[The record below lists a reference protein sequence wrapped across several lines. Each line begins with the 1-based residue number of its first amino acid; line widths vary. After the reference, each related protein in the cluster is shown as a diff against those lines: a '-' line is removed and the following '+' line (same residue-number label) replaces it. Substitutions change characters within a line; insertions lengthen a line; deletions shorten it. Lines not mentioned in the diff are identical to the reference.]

1 MLDKL
6 LKNKTLRSL
15 LLEKTINKNK
25 NNKEFAFIKDS
36 ATHKVLCYFYKQ
48 LCAAN
53 THYNKL
59 SKKDIFREDR
69 HVSKTQQ
76 DELIQFSSKYLPRSY
91 LNEILQ
97 EKKYTLIH
105 FRIGSRVFNMTF
117 YKIHAISKKNFEQL
131 FKSIWMWLYI
141 ISTHPQIE
149 CVQQLK
155 LIMAF
160 LPHKK
165 IFTGINANGINS
177 AQTFDS
183 LHVNS
188 ALTYVCQPINRMLI
202 YRKEECFKVF
212 LHESFHCFGLDFSI
226 QNNDQIHQEL
236 HRIFNLDGSIELA
249 AYESYTEFWAEVLNM
264 MFNAFFISDD
274 FRSFSLCFEG
284 ILNVEQC
291 FSQIQVAKI
300 LLLTGTTLLD
310 FKNLVQKT
318 HVFEYY
324 ILKSMLLFNT
334 DAFFGWCI
342 KTNPLFFKIKSNSDF
357 MCFIRDHLPA
367 LKYIVPQEKMRI
379 IQDLLYGKKER
390 TGEKKKERTEE
401 NKKEENKQIEALRK
415 TMRMSIVDLV

>member
-1 MLDKL
+1 MLDEL
-6 LKNKTLRSL
+6 LKNKSIQEL
-15 LLEKTINKNK
+15 LLEEITVNK
-25 NNKEFAFIKDS
+25 NNKDHALIKDS

-48 LCAAN
+48 LCAAS

-69 HVSKTQQ
+69 HVSIDQHAILK
-76 DELIQFSSKYLPRSY
+76 QFSSKYLPHIY
-91 LNEILQ
+91 LKELLE
-97 EKKYTLIH
+97 EKKCTFIH
-105 FRIGSRVFNMTF
+105 FRIGHRIFNLSF
-117 YKIHAISKKNFEQL
+117 YKIHNISKKDFEHL
-131 FKSIWMWLYI
+131 FKCIWMWLYI
-141 ISTHPQIE
+141 ISRHPQIE
-149 CVQQLK
+149 CVKQLE
-155 LIMAF
+155 LTIAF

-165 IFTGINANGINS
+165 IFTGINANGNNS

-188 ALTYVCQPINRMLI
+188 ALTQVCQPINRMLI

-236 HRIFNLDGSIELA
+236 HRIFNLDGSVELA
-249 AYESYTEFWAEVLNM
+249 AYESYTEFWGEVLNM

-274 FRSFSLCFEG
+274 FRSFSLCFEA
-284 ILNVEQC
+284 ILNVEQH

-300 LLLTGTTLLD
+300 LLLTGTTLVD

-324 ILKSMLLFNT
+324 ILKTMLLLNT

-342 KTNPLFFKIKSNSDF
+342 KTNPLFFKIQSNSNL
-357 MCFIRDHLPA
+357 MCFVREHLPS
-367 LKYIVPQEKMRI
+367 LHHMLPRDKLDSIQE
-379 IQDLLYGKKER
+379 LLYGDKEI
-390 TGEKKKERTEE
+390 
-401 NKKEENKQIEALRK
+401 KEENREKDKRQKYENAEIVALKK